1 MPKRFLSVSLIVL
14 LLNLVGAVP
23 TYANS
28 QDEAQARAQAR
39 DARKIKDGIM
49 KLGNGEGARVQLTL
63 RDGRKVEGYIR
74 EAGEDSFV
82 VVETKTGAATTV
94 TYSQVKAIKG
104 NNLSSGAKIAFNVAA
119 VVGIAL
125 GLSLLL
131 VVVLFHG
138 EK

>member
-1 MPKRFLSVSLIVL
+1 LPKRFLSVSLIVL

-94 TYSQVKAIKG
+94 TYSHVKAIKG

>member
-1 MPKRFLSVSLIVL
+1 LPKRFLSVSLIVL